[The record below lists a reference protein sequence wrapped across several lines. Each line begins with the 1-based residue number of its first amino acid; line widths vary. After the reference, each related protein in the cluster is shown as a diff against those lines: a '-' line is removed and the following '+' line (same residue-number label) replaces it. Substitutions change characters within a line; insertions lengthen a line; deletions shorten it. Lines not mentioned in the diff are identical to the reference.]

1 MEFGN
6 LAMWNLTCINTY
18 YIKHAFL
25 ILPQPP
31 LINMEAFVDI
41 TITTLKTYILEKQ
54 STITFFTI
62 RDNQMLNVE
71 VYKYL

>member
-1 MEFGN
+1 
-6 LAMWNLTCINTY
+6 MWNLTCINTY
-18 YIKHAFL
+18 YIKHAFKNF
-25 ILPQPP
+25 PQPP

-41 TITTLKTYILEKQ
+41 TIITLKTYILEKQ
-54 STITFFTI
+54 STIAFFTI